1 MLTSE
6 ENEFL
11 CRVGPGTPMGT
22 LLRRFW
28 EPALLSEE
36 LPDPDSRPVRV
47 RLLGEDL
54 IAFRDSDGRVGLLAN
69 NCAHRGASLF
79 FGRNEESG
87 LRCVYHGWKYDVMGR
102 CLDMPN
108 EPAESNFR
116 DKVHQTAYPCREAGG
131 VVWTYMGPPELEP
144 PALPQFDWT
153 LVPEEQRLVS
163 KLRQESNWVQGVEGG
178 IDSSHVSF
186 LHANLENYRSSTALM
201 DADKS
206 PEFRVVA
213 TDFGLLIGAKR
224 RWQEGKDYWRI
235 TPFSLPFYTVIPG
248 YPDRDSIYSGHGWVP
263 IDDEHC
269 WLLSYSW
276 HPTRPL
282 SEFGAKPGHPAHYVP
297 MREGSR
303 IPLPSLAND
312 YLIDRD
318 AQRTKTF
325 SGIDNGSTQDRA
337 TQESMGPIYDRSQ
350 EHLGASDSAVIMM
363 RRQLIKLAEDLQQGI
378 EPFAAGQGEIF
389 RLRSAGMLLDP
400 DQSFV
405 EASASRVRVG
415 AR

>member
-1 MLTSE
+1 
-6 ENEFL
+6 
-11 CRVGPGTPMGT
+11 MGD

-36 LPDPDSRPVRV
+36 LAEPDCRPVRV

-54 IAFRDSDGRVGLLAN
+54 IAFRDSDGKAGLLAN

-87 LRCVYHGWKYDVMGR
+87 LRCVYHGWKFDVAGR
-102 CLDMPN
+102 CVDMPN
-108 EPAESNFR
+108 EPAESNFK

-153 LVPEEQRLVS
+153 LVPPEQRLVS
-163 KLRQESNWVQGVEGG
+163 KLRQDSNWVQGVEGG

-186 LHANLENYRSSTALM
+186 LHANLENYRSSSALM
-201 DADKS
+201 DADKA

-248 YPDRDSIYSGHGWVP
+248 FPERDSIYSGHGWVP

-269 WLLSYSW
+269 WLLTYSW

-282 SEFGAKPGHPAHYVP
+282 SEFGARPGHPAHYVP
-297 MREGSR
+297 MQEGTR
-303 IPLPSLAND
+303 VPLPSMAND

-318 AQRTKTF
+318 VQRTQTF

-363 RRQLIKLAEDLQQGI
+363 RRQLIKLAEDLQRGV
-378 EPFAAGQGEIF
+378 EPFPAGQGEIF

-400 DQSFV
+400 NESFV

-415 AR
+415 VR